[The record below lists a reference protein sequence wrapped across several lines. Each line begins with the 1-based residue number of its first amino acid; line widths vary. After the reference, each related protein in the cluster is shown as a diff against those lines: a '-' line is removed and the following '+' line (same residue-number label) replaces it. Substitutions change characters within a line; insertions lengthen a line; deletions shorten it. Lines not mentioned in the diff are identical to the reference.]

1 MTEKNQQTV
10 HEKKFDPLAIMGVF
24 WLVFGIIVLISTFFV
39 RSTPE
44 VPLIRGIITNI
55 IAGALL
61 LGAGLFS
68 ILKSRKNRREKT

>member
-61 LGAGLFS
+61 LGAGLFL